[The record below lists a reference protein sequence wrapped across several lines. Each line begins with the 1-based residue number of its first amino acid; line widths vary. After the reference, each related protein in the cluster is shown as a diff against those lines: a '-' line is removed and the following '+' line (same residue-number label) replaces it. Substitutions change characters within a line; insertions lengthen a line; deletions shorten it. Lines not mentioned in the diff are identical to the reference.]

1 MMPTVLKWL
10 VGACVIAAVAWL
22 GWHLWLKPRMMVDKG
37 YLELAQAPIWADLQG
52 IELQHRSDKNLRVP
66 LLLKGAV
73 DSGKY
78 DVLGL
83 AGTSQ
88 RNPYVWIVLNTDAGI
103 NGIYVMP
110 ANEPFRLPCSY
121 LKTLETSQ
129 QINSKVHVVLA
140 AHCTRAEPVSA
151 RTTSI

>member
-1 MMPTVLKWL
+1 M
-10 VGACVIAAVAWL
+10 
-22 GWHLWLKPRMMVDKG
+22 
-37 YLELAQAPIWADLQG
+37 
-52 IELQHRSDKNLRVP
+52 
-66 LLLKGAV
+66 LLKGAV

-88 RNPYVWIVLNTDAGI
+88 RNPYVWIVLNADAGI

-110 ANEPFRLPCSY
+110 GNEPFSLPCRY
-121 LKTLETSQ
+121 LKTLEPRDK
-129 QINSKVHVVLA
+129 INRKVYAVLA

-151 RTTSI
+151 RTTSTRHTV

>member
-1 MMPTVLKWL
+1 MLAVLKWL
-10 VGACVIAAVAWL
+10 VGACVIATLAWL

-37 YLELAQAPIWADLQG
+37 YLELAQAPVWADLQG
-52 IELQHRSDKNLRVP
+52 IELQHRSAKNLQVP
-66 LLLKGAV
+66 MLLKGAV

-88 RNPYVWIVLNTDAGI
+88 RNPYVWIVLNADAGV
-103 NGIYVMP
+103 NGIYAMP
-110 ANEPFRLPCSY
+110 ANERFSLPCSY
-121 LKTLETSQ
+121 LKTLETSE

-140 AHCTRAEPVSA
+140 AHCARAEPMSA
-151 RTTSI
+151 RTTST